1 MDAQRLRAAGDPAE
15 TPTFWVKMRRGSHLA
30 CSSLRWP
37 SVGSGHAS
45 VRLAGGWSVSKLGDS
60 PARGT
65 WAGGQVGLS
74 TAPAA
79 AAAAEEVQARG
90 WSLSKLGYSP
100 SRSSWTGAQVV
111 LSIAPCAAAAIEKFW
126 CRWA

>member
-1 MDAQRLRAAGDPAE
+1 ARTASTSSAASCPWQHQDPREVSASDAQRLRAAGDPAE

-37 SVGSGHAS
+37 SVGSGNAS
-45 VRLAGGWSVSKLGDS
+45 VRLAG
-60 PARGT
+60 
-65 WAGGQVGLS
+65 
-74 TAPAA
+74 
-79 AAAAEEVQARG
+79 E
-90 WSLSKLGYSP
+90 WSLSKLGYSL
-100 SRSSWTGAQVV
+100 SRSLWTGVQVV